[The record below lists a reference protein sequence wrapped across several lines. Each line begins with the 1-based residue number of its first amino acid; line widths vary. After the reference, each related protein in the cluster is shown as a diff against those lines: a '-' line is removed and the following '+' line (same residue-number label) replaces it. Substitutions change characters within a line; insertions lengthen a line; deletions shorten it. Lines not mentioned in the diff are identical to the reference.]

1 MNLLAFLNNIESLF
15 SEAIYIINLMLFLV
29 KLERLFIILFILFIL
44 LIGLIILLIF
54 EIIFI
59 VIILIIVVVL
69 LRPALGLASALHLLR
84 EECKYLIVGG
94 GGLRN
99 ELFEFLH
106 ICLLQAFYALDL
118 YFLLTQSTRY
128 L

>member
-1 MNLLAFLNNIESLF
+1 MKKYKAWKRSLPNKEFYAVEEIEH
-15 SEAIYIINLMLFLV
+15 
-29 KLERLFIILFILFIL
+29 